1 VQIRSIRIGAA
12 TNSSSTHSVIFYN
25 GAPLGDNP
33 VDEDGYGWEQFTLVS
48 PEAKL
53 DYLNAQWATATLG
66 WEERG
71 KEGFRYVDHQSLW
84 QWPKLNGKADRR
96 VFELVKRELLK
107 DGVVILGGN
116 DNSGEHHLYATQRA
130 VPLFE
135 VLRNGTGVKI
145 REDPVGK
152 WITVLAAH
160 TYDSP
165 TGIKFRLG
173 DGEIKK
179 SYTPE
184 LMDIKVTD
192 YCRVGCDFCYQ
203 GSTPQG
209 RHAPWDRLQ
218 RAVVILKQLD
228 VMEVALGGGEP
239 LEHPDIQ
246 DFTAELKKAG
256 IVVNV
261 TTKQKLAKGRWE
273 RESLIPGVNR
283 FGMSIMSSKEVQEF
297 SDVCY
302 HVVLGTLPMSE
313 VYNILMK
320 ADSTLLLD
328 FKTTGRGA
336 HGPRFDYSNW
346 LEVVRTVKHNRLD
359 LEELKYREWQVGID
373 TPLAK
378 RSKRDLEAMGIPE
391 LTYETEEGKHS
402 AYWDLVED
410 KFGPCSYE
418 PDKLLDVPRGAT
430 KEWFREQFSVW

>member
-228 VMEVALGGGEP
+228 VMEVALGGGHPGLHRRAQEGRDCGQRDHQAEASQGP
-239 LEHPDIQ
+239 LGEGISYPRCEQVRDVHHELKRGAGILGRVLPCSTRHPADVGGLQHPD
-246 DFTAELKKAG
+246 EG
-256 IVVNV
+256 
-261 TTKQKLAKGRWE
+261 
-273 RESLIPGVNR
+273 
-283 FGMSIMSSKEVQEF
+283 
-297 SDVCY
+297 
-302 HVVLGTLPMSE
+302 
-313 VYNILMK
+313 
-320 ADSTLLLD
+320 
-328 FKTTGRGA
+328 
-336 HGPRFDYSNW
+336 
-346 LEVVRTVKHNRLD
+346 RLD
-359 LEELKYREWQVGID
+359 SPPGLQDHR
-373 TPLAK
+373 
-378 RSKRDLEAMGIPE
+378 
-391 LTYETEEGKHS
+391 
-402 AYWDLVED
+402 
-410 KFGPCSYE
+410 
-418 PDKLLDVPRGAT
+418 
-430 KEWFREQFSVW
+430 